1 LQNASAALTQPAGR
15 LTFFLSFLVILFFM
29 QIQLNGSSK
38 TIPEAMTVAG
48 LVQELGV
55 PSASVVIELNRA
67 ILQPDSYATVL
78 LQDNDQV
85 EIIRFVGGG

>member
-1 LQNASAALTQPAGR
+1 
-15 LTFFLSFLVILFFM
+15 M
-29 QIQLNGSSK
+29 QIQLNGS
-38 TIPEAMTVAG
+38 TRNITEAMTVTG
-48 LVQELGV
+48 LLQELGV

-78 LQDNDQV
+78 LQNNDQV

>member
-1 LQNASAALTQPAGR
+1 
-15 LTFFLSFLVILFFM
+15 M
-29 QIQLNGSSK
+29 QIQLNGS
-38 TIPEAMTVAG
+38 TRTVTPAMTVAG
-48 LVQELGV
+48 LVQELGI
-55 PSASVVIELNRA
+55 PSASVVIELNRT

>member
-1 LQNASAALTQPAGR
+1 
-15 LTFFLSFLVILFFM
+15 M
-29 QIQLNGSSK
+29 QIHLNGS
-38 TIPEAMTVAG
+38 TRTVDPAMTVAA

-55 PSASVVIELNRA
+55 PSASVVVELNRA

>member
-1 LQNASAALTQPAGR
+1 
-15 LTFFLSFLVILFFM
+15 M
-29 QIQLNGSSK
+29 QIQLNGSTK
-38 TIPEAMTVAG
+38 TITEAMTVAG

-55 PSASVVIELNRA
+55 PLTSVVIELNRA

-78 LQDNDQV
+78 LQNNDQV

>member
-1 LQNASAALTQPAGR
+1 
-15 LTFFLSFLVILFFM
+15 
-29 QIQLNGSSK
+29 
-38 TIPEAMTVAG
+38 MTVTG
-48 LVQELGV
+48 LLQELGV

-78 LQDNDQV
+78 LQNNDQV

>member
-1 LQNASAALTQPAGR
+1 
-15 LTFFLSFLVILFFM
+15 M
-29 QIQLNGSSK
+29 QIQLNGSTK
-38 TIPEAMTVAG
+38 TITEATTVAG

-55 PSASVVIELNRA
+55 SIASVVIELNLS

-78 LQDNDQV
+78 LQDNDHV

>member
-1 LQNASAALTQPAGR
+1 
-15 LTFFLSFLVILFFM
+15 M
-29 QIQLNGSSK
+29 QIHLNGS
-38 TIPEAMTVAG
+38 TRTVAPAMTVAG

-55 PSASVVIELNRA
+55 PSASVVVELNRA

>member
-1 LQNASAALTQPAGR
+1 
-15 LTFFLSFLVILFFM
+15 M
-29 QIQLNGSSK
+29 QIQLNGSTK
-38 TIPEAMTVAG
+38 TITEATTVAG

-55 PSASVVIELNRA
+55 PLTSVVIELNRA

-78 LQDNDQV
+78 LQNNDQV

>member
-1 LQNASAALTQPAGR
+1 
-15 LTFFLSFLVILFFM
+15 M
-29 QIQLNGSSK
+29 QILINGSTK
-38 TIPEAMTVAG
+38 TMTAAITVAS
-48 LVQELGV
+48 LLQEMSV
-55 PSASVVIELNRA
+55 PSGSVVVELNRA

>member
-1 LQNASAALTQPAGR
+1 
-15 LTFFLSFLVILFFM
+15 M
-29 QIQLNGSSK
+29 QIQLNGSTK
-38 TIPEAMTVAG
+38 TIPPATTVAG

-55 PSASVVIELNRA
+55 PLTSVVIELNRA
-67 ILQPDSYATVL
+67 IVQPDSYATVV

>member
-1 LQNASAALTQPAGR
+1 
-15 LTFFLSFLVILFFM
+15 M
-29 QIQLNGSSK
+29 QIRLNGSTK
-38 TIPEAMTVAG
+38 TISEAMTVTG
-48 LVQELGV
+48 LLEELGV

>member
-1 LQNASAALTQPAGR
+1 
-15 LTFFLSFLVILFFM
+15 M
-29 QIQLNGSSK
+29 QIQLNGSTK
-38 TIPEAMTVAG
+38 TITEAMTVAG

-55 PSASVVIELNRA
+55 PLTSVVIELNRA